1 MLLLFG
7 LFLFLVGA
15 CLILLL
21 PVLWGERI
29 FRTYGEGRTVNCPE
43 TRAPVSVRFNA
54 LRAAWSGLAGPPK
67 LRLADCTRWPERADC
82 GQECI
87 PDAVEAKPAPSLSQ
101 VSLNQVSLNQV
112 SLNQVSLNQVSWRTR
127 RVVHLPVLLAG
138 AAAWVLG
145 MAWHSQYLF
154 RPRWTMALGLSDPQ
168 TRGLARMLAPHLLSV
183 GACVLFAYGV
193 AGLLRGL
200 GSRTATHGIE
210 VAVALWLAIFA
221 AIFAAL
227 MAVTSS
233 RVVPDLLWIEGGYTL
248 LGALL
253 VGAIVGGVPRWVIVG
268 DPQER
273 GIRSRG

>member
-1 MLLLFG
+1 MLLLFLLL
-7 LFLFLVGA
+7 LFLAGT

-21 PVLWGERI
+21 PALWGEHI
-29 FRTYGEGRTVNCPE
+29 YHTYSEGRTVNCPE
-43 TRAPVSVRFNA
+43 THAPVSVRFNA

-82 GQECI
+82 GQDCI
-87 PDAVEAKPAPSLSQ
+87 PDALKTKPPYS
-101 VSLNQVSLNQV
+101 VDHVP
-112 SLNQVSLNQVSWRTR
+112 WRTR

-154 RPRWTMALGLSDPQ
+154 RPQWATALGLSAPQ
-168 TRGLARMLAPHLLSV
+168 SLALARMLAPHLLSV

-193 AGLLRGL
+193 AGLLRWL
-200 GSRTATHGIE
+200 GSRTLTHGIE
-210 VAVALWLAIFA
+210 VAGALWLATFA

-227 MAVTSS
+227 TAVTESH
-233 RVVPDLLWIEGGYTL
+233 VAPGLLWIEGGYTF

-253 VGAIVGGVPRWVIVG
+253 IGAIVGGVPRWVIVA
-268 DPQER
+268 DPEER
-273 GIRSRG
+273 GSNAGR

>member
-7 LFLFLVGA
+7 LFLFLVGV

-21 PVLWGERI
+21 PALWGERI
-29 FRTYGEGRTVNCPE
+29 FRTYREGRTVDCPE
-43 TRAPVSVRFNA
+43 THAPVSVRFNA
-54 LRAAWSGLAGPPK
+54 LRAVWTGLAGPPK

-87 PDAVEAKPAPSLSQ
+87 PDAVEARPAS
-101 VSLNQVSLNQV
+101 SLNQVSLNQV
-112 SLNQVSLNQVSWRTR
+112 SSWRTR

-145 MAWHSQYLF
+145 MAWHSQYVF
-154 RPRWTMALGLSDPQ
+154 RPRWMTALGLSDPQ
-168 TRGLARMLAPHLLSV
+168 TQALARMLAPHLLSA
-183 GACVLFAYGV
+183 GACILFAYGV

-200 GSRTATHGIE
+200 GSRTLTHGVE
-210 VAVALWLAIFA
+210 VAAALWVV
-221 AIFAAL
+221 IFAAL

-233 RVVPDLLWIEGGYTL
+233 RAVPDLLWIEGGYTF

-253 VGAIVGGVPRWVIVG
+253 IGAIVGGVPRWVIVG
-268 DPQER
+268 DPEER
-273 GIRSRG
+273 GIRSQG

>member
-29 FRTYGEGRTVNCPE
+29 FHTYRDGRTVNCPE
-43 TRAPVSVRFNA
+43 TQAPVSVQFNA
-54 LRAAWSGLAGPPK
+54 LRAAWTGLAGPPK

-87 PDAVEAKPAPSLSQ
+87 PDAVEAKPAPVQ
-101 VSLNQVSLNQV
+101 VSLNQVP
-112 SLNQVSLNQVSWRTR
+112 WRTR

-154 RPRWTMALGLSDPQ
+154 RPRWTMALGLSKPQ
-168 TRGLARMLAPHLLSV
+168 TLALARMLAPHLLTV
-183 GACVLFAYGV
+183 GACILFAYGV
-193 AGLLRGL
+193 AGLLRWL
-200 GSRTATHGIE
+200 GSRTLAHGVE
-210 VAVALWLAIFA
+210 VAAALWLVIFA
-221 AIFAAL
+221 AIFAMVA
-227 MAVTSS
+227 SS
-233 RVVPDLLWIEGGYTL
+233 RVVPELLWIEGGYTL

-253 VGAIVGGVPRWVIVG
+253 IGAIVGGAPRWVIVG

-273 GIRSRG
+273 GTRSRG

>member
-1 MLLLFG
+1 MLLLFLLL
-7 LFLFLVGA
+7 LFLAGA

-21 PVLWGERI
+21 PALWGEQI
-29 FRTYGEGRTVNCPE
+29 YHTYREGRTVNCPE
-43 TRAPVSVRFNA
+43 THAPVSVRFNA

-87 PDAVEAKPAPSLSQ
+87 PDAVRTKPAPFVDQ
-101 VSLNQVSLNQV
+101 VP
-112 SLNQVSLNQVSWRTR
+112 WRTR

-145 MAWHSQYLF
+145 MAWHSEYLF
-154 RPRWTMALGLSDPQ
+154 RPRWMMALGLSDPQ
-168 TRGLARMLAPHLLSV
+168 TRALARMLAPHLLSV

-193 AGLLRGL
+193 AGLLRWL
-200 GSRTATHGIE
+200 GSRTLTHGIE
-210 VAVALWLAIFA
+210 VAAALWLAIFA

-233 RVVPDLLWIEGGYTL
+233 RVAPGLLWIEGGYTF

-253 VGAIVGGVPRWVIVG
+253 IGAIVGGVPRWVIVG
-268 DPQER
+268 DPEER
-273 GIRSRG
+273 GVEVGDDGADGVDVR

>member
-21 PVLWGERI
+21 PVLWGEGI
-29 FRTYGEGRTVNCPE
+29 FHAYREGRTVDCPE
-43 TRAPVSVRFNA
+43 TQAPVSVRFNA
-54 LRAAWSGLAGPPK
+54 LRAAWTGLAGPPK

-87 PDAVEAKPAPSLSQ
+87 SDAVEAKPALSQ
-101 VSLNQVSLNQV
+101 VSLNQVP
-112 SLNQVSLNQVSWRTR
+112 WRTR

-168 TRGLARMLAPHLLSV
+168 TQALARMLAPHLLSV

-193 AGLLRGL
+193 AGLLRWL
-200 GSRTATHGIE
+200 GSRTLAHGVE
-210 VAVALWLAIFA
+210 VAAALWLTIFA
-221 AIFAAL
+221 AIFAV
-227 MAVTSS
+227 MTAVTSS

-253 VGAIVGGVPRWVIVG
+253 IGAIVGGAPRWVIVG

-273 GIRSRG
+273 GSGSGG

>member
-7 LFLFLVGA
+7 LFLFLFGA

-21 PVLWGERI
+21 PALWGGYI
-29 FRTYGEGRTVNCPE
+29 FHTYRDGRTVNCPE
-43 TRAPVSVRFNA
+43 TNAPVSVRFNA
-54 LRAAWSGLAGPPK
+54 LRAAWTGLAGPPK

-87 PDAVEAKPAPSLSQ
+87 PDAAGTKPASSLTQ
-101 VSLNQVSLNQV
+101 VSLNQVP
-112 SLNQVSLNQVSWRTR
+112 WRTR
-127 RVVHLPVLLAG
+127 RVVHLPALLAG

-154 RPRWTMALGLSDPQ
+154 RPRWAMALGLSDPQ
-168 TRGLARMLAPHLLSV
+168 TQALARMLAPHLLSV

-193 AGLLRGL
+193 AGLLRWL
-200 GSRTATHGIE
+200 GARTLTHGIE
-210 VAVALWLAIFA
+210 VSAALWLAIFA
-221 AIFAAL
+221 AL
-227 MAVTSS
+227 MAVMSS
-233 RVVPDLLWIEGGYTL
+233 RTAPDLLWIEGGYTL

-253 VGAIVGGVPRWVIVG
+253 IGAIVGGVPRWVIAG

-273 GIRSRG
+273 GSRSRG